1 MMFSDNKQIRFVVS
15 DLIFGG
21 GSPLCIVSLVV
32 LKVCQPLRGLSILSL
47 LRYGYMLSC
56 LLECSMLMNF
66 FSIKHLVYLGPE
78 HTLDE
83 YDFSDALNFPL

>member
-1 MMFSDNKQIRFVVS
+1 MMFSDDKQIRFVVS

-66 FSIKHLVYLGPE
+66 FSIKHWYYHG
-78 HTLDE
+78 
-83 YDFSDALNFPL
+83 ALIID